1 MKKLLN
7 RKKAVFIILVIS
19 IALLVSGVA
28 LVLILDKRQEPVDVP
43 QSYSESY
50 PVSEDLE
57 GSFSN
62 EKIFYIRKNNIYSYD
77 FLTKVEEQITNYL
90 ILDSSPQYDNNGDQI
105 PSITLNNLQKV
116 NENSLGFSKCEIV
129 LYNYGCGIYILNL
142 EENTL
147 IEKLKFRSTDIIQ
160 KLSFYTINKFAY
172 YYIEESDIAQN
183 KFILTLNDNREETII
198 ENFTFEGFGR
208 GGFEEDSEE
217 LSFSSDGQYL
227 LNIWTSSPRS
237 LNDFNTYIYNL
248 STLKRDVIEHST
260 QSKWLNNNEIIYRV
274 YGKPT
279 QEENGYLNIYNV
291 DSKLSSRI
299 DTIPQTA
306 NNPQIIDENNILY
319 SDYNMRSLWSYNLKT
334 KENVKIGENALAVR
348 LLLGNRIVYSE
359 YIECGTE
366 ENCGGILGPFE
377 YGEKKIL
384 NLNSMKVD
392 NLDFE
397 YDFLLN
403 ENN

>member
-7 RKKAVFIILVIS
+7 SKKVVFFIVIS
-19 IALLVSGVA
+19 LVVLLAVVVVLLLVLNEDQKTLEV
-28 LVLILDKRQEPVDVP
+28 RQ
-43 QSYSESY
+43 SSAESN
-50 PVSEDLE
+50 PASEDLE
-57 GSFSN
+57 GSFN
-62 EKIFYIRKNNIYSYD
+62 DEKIFYIRKNNIYSYD

-105 PSITLNNLQKV
+105 PNITLNNLQKI
-116 NENSLGFSKCEIV
+116 NENSLGFSKCEIIV
-129 LYNYGCGIYILNL
+129 SDYGCGIYILNL
-142 EENTL
+142 EDNTFV
-147 IEKLKFRSTDIIQ
+147 EKYKFNSSILIQ
-160 KLSFYTINKFAY
+160 KSSFYTLNKFAY
-172 YYIEESDIAQN
+172 YYIEDSDSGQN
-183 KFILTLNDNREETII
+183 KFVLAFNNNGDETIV

-217 LSFSSDGQYL
+217 LRFSPDGQYL

-260 QSKWLNNNEIIYRV
+260 QSKWLNNNEIIYRI

-279 QEENGYLNIYNV
+279 QEENGYINIYNIN
-291 DSKLSSRI
+291 SKLSSRI
-299 DTIPQTA
+299 DELPQTA
-306 NNPQIIDENNILY
+306 NNPQIIDEDNILY
-319 SDYNMRSLWSYNLKT
+319 SDYIQRSLWKYNLKT
-334 KENVKIGENALAVR
+334 KENEKIVENALAAR
-348 LLLGNRIVYSE
+348 LLLGNRIIYNE

-366 ENCGGILGPFE
+366 ENCGGILGPFG
-377 YGEKKIL
+377 YGVKKIL